1 MVRFSFLPRSL
12 SGHSRASEVAPK
24 SGAVSRSALL
34 GGPEEH
40 CRRLIQR
47 ERSLGEPTKQ
57 NVEER
62 RARLGRHGR

>member
-12 SGHSRASEVAPK
+12 AGHLIASGVAPK
-24 SGAVSRSALL
+24 SAAVSRSALL
-34 GGPEEH
+34 GGPGEH

-57 NVEER
+57 SVEER
-62 RARLGRHGR
+62 RA